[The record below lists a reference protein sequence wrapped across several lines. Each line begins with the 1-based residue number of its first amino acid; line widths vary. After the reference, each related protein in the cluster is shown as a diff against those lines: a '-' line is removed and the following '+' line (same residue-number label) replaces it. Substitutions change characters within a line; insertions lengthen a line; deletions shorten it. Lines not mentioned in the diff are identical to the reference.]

1 MPVSKRFGICLRGG
15 GVVVSLLSIPHP
27 AFGLSGPAIA
37 DSVKQRFTRAKTIF
51 VQYRQEIRQ
60 RGFTTAE
67 KIAGKIWLAGE
78 KKFRIENPEQTVVSD
93 GESLWSYAPRL
104 KQVTIQK
111 TAKAKN
117 LVLPKDFLFS
127 FFTEY
132 GIATGGEETVAG
144 KRCYRL
150 TLKSLKPDVLIP
162 AMTVWVEQG
171 SFFTRKVAYTDANDT
186 QVTFR
191 FPIIRTGGTV
201 PGSRFTFAA
210 PQGVEVVTLP

>member
-1 MPVSKRFGICLRGG
+1 MSLPKRFGLCLRG
-15 GVVVSLLSIPHP
+15 GVVVSLLAVPHP
-27 AFGLSGPAIA
+27 AFGLSGSQIA
-37 DSVKQRFTRAKTIF
+37 DSVKQRFTQAKTIF
-51 VQYRQEIRQ
+51 VQYRQETRQ
-60 RGFTTAE
+60 KGFATAG
-67 KIAGKIWLAGE
+67 KITGKIWLAGE

-111 TAKAKN
+111 LSKVKN

-127 FFTEY
+127 FFNDY
-132 GIATGGEETVAG
+132 SIATSGEETVAG
-144 KRCYRL
+144 KPCFRL
-150 TLKSLKPDVLIP
+150 TLKNLKPDMLI
-162 AMTVWVEQG
+162 AVMTVWVEQG

-186 QVTFR
+186 RVTFS
-191 FPIIRTGGTV
+191 FPTIRTDVAV